1 MQRRIRTVLTSA
13 MVTALAAITMG
24 LAPSSA
30 GAAGNTPAGS
40 TAVAH
45 RTTGIVTAEEA
56 RQAPLTKA
64 QMRNA
69 VTGKQA
75 KTDSVAA
82 ALNCSY
88 TYVCGQGANG
98 NRFDYTKC
106 DTVYTLPN
114 LVGWGPIN
122 NNQTPGTWAHFYDVN
137 GYWLFS
143 INAPVQAELD
153 WTPVWYAIAC

>member
-1 MQRRIRTVLTSA
+1 MQRSVRTVLTSA
-13 MVTALAAITMG
+13 AVTALAAITMG

-30 GAAGNTPAGS
+30 GAADNSTGN

-45 RTTGIVTAEEA
+45 RTTGVVTAEAA
-56 RQAPLTKA
+56 RKAPLSKA

-69 VTGKQA
+69 VQPKQVGTA
-75 KTDSVAA
+75 NVAA

-114 LVGWGPIN
+114 LIGWGPIN
-122 NNQTPGTWAHFYDVN
+122 NNQTPGTWADFYDVN

-143 INAPVQAELD
+143 INAPVQGEVN
-153 WTPVWYAIAC
+153 WTPVWYAVAC